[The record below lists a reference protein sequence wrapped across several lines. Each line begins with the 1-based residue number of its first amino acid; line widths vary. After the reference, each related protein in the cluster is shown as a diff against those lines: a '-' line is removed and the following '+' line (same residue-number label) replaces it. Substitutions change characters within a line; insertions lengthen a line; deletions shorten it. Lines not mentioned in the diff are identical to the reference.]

1 MSKKTLEELVFHD
14 DFMFAAVM
22 MDAENCRC
30 FLERVLEIQIERVE
44 ISTEHGFFFNPECK
58 SIRMDV
64 FAKDE
69 NRTHYDIEMQLVKK
83 DSLEKRSRYYHS
95 QMDVEMLE
103 KGKSYGELADT
114 YVIFICNF
122 DPLGQKKCRYTIR
135 RYCEETG
142 NVFGDGVCTVFLNT
156 NGKNREEMVALLD
169 FVKADLA
176 GSEADYED
184 ALVKRLQESMRQ
196 IKRSRKMGERYMMFE
211 QYMKEYVQEHA
222 DEIREEAWAEGL
234 AEGHAEGLQKG
245 RAEGLQE
252 GRAEGLQKGRAE
264 ATTRL
269 NKLYSCLLTSDRA
282 DDLQRALK
290 DPVYLEQ
297 LLQEFGF

>member
-114 YVIFICNF
+114 YVIFIC
-122 DPLGQKKCRYTIR
+122 T
-135 RYCEETG
+135 
-142 NVFGDGVCTVFLNT
+142 
-156 NGKNREEMVALLD
+156 
-169 FVKADLA
+169 
-176 GSEADYED
+176 
-184 ALVKRLQESMRQ
+184 
-196 IKRSRKMGERYMMFE
+196 
-211 QYMKEYVQEHA
+211 
-222 DEIREEAWAEGL
+222 
-234 AEGHAEGLQKG
+234 
-245 RAEGLQE
+245 
-252 GRAEGLQKGRAE
+252 
-264 ATTRL
+264 
-269 NKLYSCLLTSDRA
+269 
-282 DDLQRALK
+282 
-290 DPVYLEQ
+290 
-297 LLQEFGF
+297 

>member
-103 KGKSYGELADT
+103 KGKSYGKGQMVYLQGELADSFF
-114 YVIFICNF
+114 YLKKGRVKIF
-122 DPLGQKKCRYTIR
+122 LTS
-135 RYCEETG
+135 
-142 NVFGDGVCTVFLNT
+142 
-156 NGKNREEMVALLD
+156 EMVW
-169 FVKADLA
+169 
-176 GSEADYED
+176 
-184 ALVKRLQESMRQ
+184 KRPSP
-196 IKRSRKMGERYMMFE
+196 Y
-211 QYMKEYVQEHA
+211 
-222 DEIREEAWAEGL
+222 
-234 AEGHAEGLQKG
+234 
-245 RAEGLQE
+245 
-252 GRAEGLQKGRAE
+252 
-264 ATTRL
+264 
-269 NKLYSCLLTSDRA
+269 
-282 DDLQRALK
+282 
-290 DPVYLEQ
+290 
-297 LLQEFGF
+297 

>member
-1 MSKKTLEELVFHD
+1 MGKKTLEELVFHD

-30 FLERVLEIQIERVE
+30 FLERVLEIAIERVE

-69 NRTHYDIEMQLVKK
+69 KNTHYDIEMQLVKK

-103 KGKSYGELADT
+103 KGKNYSELPEA

-122 DPLGQKKCRYTIR
+122 DPLAQKKCRYTIR
-135 RYCEETG
+135 KYCEETG
-142 NVFGDGVCTVFLNT
+142 KVFADGVCTVFLNT
-156 NGKNREEMVALLD
+156 AGENRNEVPKGLLALLD

-184 ALVKRLQESMRQ
+184 SFVEQLQNSMRR
-196 IKRSRKMGERYMMFE
+196 IKNSRKMGERYMMFE
-211 QYMKEYVQEHA
+211 QYMQEYVKEHA
-222 DEIREEAWAEGL
+222 DEIREEAWTEGL
-234 AEGHAEGLQKG
+234 TEGREQG
-245 RAEGLQE
+245 RAETL
-252 GRAEGLQKGRAE
+252 A
-264 ATTRL
+264 RL
-269 NKLYSCLLTSDRA
+269 NKLNALLLSANRLS
-282 DDLQRALK
+282 DLQRALQ
-290 DPVYLEQ
+290 DPEYQKQ
-297 LLQEFGF
+297 LFEEFGI

>member
-1 MSKKTLEELVFHD
+1 
-14 DFMFAAVM
+14 MFAAVM

-114 YVIFICNF
+114 YVSFQFVTLIPWGRKNAVIPSA
-122 DPLGQKKCRYTIR
+122 DTVKKREMYLVT
-135 RYCEETG
+135 ESAL
-142 NVFGDGVCTVFLNT
+142 FFLIQME
-156 NGKNREEMVALLD
+156 KIV
-169 FVKADLA
+169 
-176 GSEADYED
+176 
-184 ALVKRLQESMRQ
+184 
-196 IKRSRKMGERYMMFE
+196 RKY
-211 QYMKEYVQEHA
+211 
-222 DEIREEAWAEGL
+222 
-234 AEGHAEGLQKG
+234 
-245 RAEGLQE
+245 
-252 GRAEGLQKGRAE
+252 
-264 ATTRL
+264 
-269 NKLYSCLLTSDRA
+269 
-282 DDLQRALK
+282 QRNW
-290 DPVYLEQ
+290 
-297 LLQEFGF
+297 

>member
-30 FLERVLEIQIERVE
+30 FLERVLEIQIERVD

-103 KGKSYGELADT
+103 KGKSYGKGQMGYLQGELADSFF
-114 YVIFICNF
+114 Y
-122 DPLGQKKCRYTIR
+122 LK
-135 RYCEETG
+135 
-142 NVFGDGVCTVFLNT
+142 
-156 NGKNREEMVALLD
+156 
-169 FVKADLA
+169 
-176 GSEADYED
+176 
-184 ALVKRLQESMRQ
+184 
-196 IKRSRKMGERYMMFE
+196 
-211 QYMKEYVQEHA
+211 
-222 DEIREEAWAEGL
+222 
-234 AEGHAEGLQKG
+234 KG
-245 RAEGLQE
+245 RV
-252 GRAEGLQKGRAE
+252 KIF
-264 ATTRL
+264 
-269 NKLYSCLLTSDRA
+269 LTS
-282 DDLQRALK
+282 
-290 DPVYLEQ
+290 
-297 LLQEFGF
+297 

>member
-114 YVIFICNF
+114 YVIFILSPAKIKNGIAKNENDCT
-122 DPLGQKKCRYTIR
+122 PSPKR
-135 RYCEETG
+135 RNTDDTY
-142 NVFGDGVCTVFLNT
+142 FGP
-156 NGKNREEMVALLD
+156 R
-169 FVKADLA
+169 
-176 GSEADYED
+176 
-184 ALVKRLQESMRQ
+184 
-196 IKRSRKMGERYMMFE
+196 
-211 QYMKEYVQEHA
+211 
-222 DEIREEAWAEGL
+222 
-234 AEGHAEGLQKG
+234 
-245 RAEGLQE
+245 
-252 GRAEGLQKGRAE
+252 
-264 ATTRL
+264 
-269 NKLYSCLLTSDRA
+269 
-282 DDLQRALK
+282 
-290 DPVYLEQ
+290 
-297 LLQEFGF
+297 

>member
-122 DPLGQKKCRYTIR
+122 ESPGGRKNAVIPSADTVKKREMYLVT
-135 RYCEETG
+135 ESAL
-142 NVFGDGVCTVFLNT
+142 FFLIQME
-156 NGKNREEMVALLD
+156 KIV
-169 FVKADLA
+169 
-176 GSEADYED
+176 
-184 ALVKRLQESMRQ
+184 
-196 IKRSRKMGERYMMFE
+196 RKY
-211 QYMKEYVQEHA
+211 
-222 DEIREEAWAEGL
+222 
-234 AEGHAEGLQKG
+234 
-245 RAEGLQE
+245 
-252 GRAEGLQKGRAE
+252 
-264 ATTRL
+264 
-269 NKLYSCLLTSDRA
+269 
-282 DDLQRALK
+282 QRNW
-290 DPVYLEQ
+290 
-297 LLQEFGF
+297 

>member
-103 KGKSYGELADT
+103 KGKVMESWQTHMSFSFVTLIPWGRKNAVIPSADT
-114 YVIFICNF
+114 V
-122 DPLGQKKCRYTIR
+122 KKREMYLVT
-135 RYCEETG
+135 ESAL
-142 NVFGDGVCTVFLNT
+142 FFLIQME
-156 NGKNREEMVALLD
+156 K
-169 FVKADLA
+169 
-176 GSEADYED
+176 S
-184 ALVKRLQESMRQ
+184 
-196 IKRSRKMGERYMMFE
+196 
-211 QYMKEYVQEHA
+211 
-222 DEIREEAWAEGL
+222 
-234 AEGHAEGLQKG
+234 
-245 RAEGLQE
+245 
-252 GRAEGLQKGRAE
+252 
-264 ATTRL
+264 
-269 NKLYSCLLTSDRA
+269 
-282 DDLQRALK
+282 
-290 DPVYLEQ
+290 
-297 LLQEFGF
+297 